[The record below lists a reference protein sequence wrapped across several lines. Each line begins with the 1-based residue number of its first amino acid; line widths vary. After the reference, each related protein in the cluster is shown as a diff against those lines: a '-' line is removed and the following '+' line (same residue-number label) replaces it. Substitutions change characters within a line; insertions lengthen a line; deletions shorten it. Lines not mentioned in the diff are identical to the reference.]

1 MIEPVLVL
9 RMMLRTMAATP
20 GRDQSRG
27 STDQSSG
34 VIPACAHSLRTT
46 GDQAPYGARNRAG
59 TVPVAL
65 WIAQVARPIW
75 SATAAGGRYT
85 RSRWDQ
91 VWCGCVG
98 MPGGIL
104 PVPGQQRH
112 SPDDQNR
119 PARCL
124 PRAHLPAP
132 RCSSP
137 PNRPF
142 AYEDEDC
149 TVMTPVVLNTL
160 G

>member
-9 RMMLRTMAATP
+9 RMMLPTMAATP

-34 VIPACAHSLRTT
+34 VIPACAHSFRTT
-46 GDQAPYGARNRAG
+46 GDQAPYGLR
-59 TVPVAL
+59 
-65 WIAQVARPIW
+65 
-75 SATAAGGRYT
+75 
-85 RSRWDQ
+85 
-91 VWCGCVG
+91 GCVG
-98 MPGGIL
+98 VLGGVL
-104 PVPGQQRH
+104 PEPGQQRH

-132 RCSSP
+132 RCSPP

-142 AYEDEDC
+142 AYNDEDC
-149 TVMTPVVLNTL
+149 TVMISVVLNTL